1 MDKRLPKIA
10 ALMDMQSNASSAR
23 LRKVLQHERHLQQL
37 LEQLDAHFLPRPR
50 CEETATIAD
59 FQNEIQ
65 LRQWADQRRA
75 SVNTEL
81 AQARVSIAKAQR
93 ELAWHFARTLATEK
107 LIDRQGD
114 TDARIERRRNDY
126 GE

>member
-10 ALMDMQSNASSAR
+10 ALMNMQSNASRAR

-37 LEQLDAHFLPRPR
+37 LDQLDAHFAPRTR
-50 CEETATIAD
+50 REEAATIAD
-59 FQNEIQ
+59 FQNDIQ
-65 LRQWADQRRA
+65 LRRWADQRRA

-81 AQARVSIAKAQR
+81 AQTRVSIAKAQR
-93 ELAWHFARTLATEK
+93 ELAWHFARTRATEK
-107 LIDRQGD
+107 LIDRQCD
-114 TDARIERRRNDY
+114 ADARIERRRNDY